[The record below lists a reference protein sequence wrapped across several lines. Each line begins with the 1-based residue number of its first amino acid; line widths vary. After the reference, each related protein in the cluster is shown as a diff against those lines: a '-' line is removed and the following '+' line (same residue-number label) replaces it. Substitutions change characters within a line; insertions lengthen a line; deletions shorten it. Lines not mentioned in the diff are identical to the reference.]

1 MDARV
6 RGVVQGRRSAYDWA
20 ASVREWRGSGQS
32 AGAFCGARG
41 LSLKTFKW
49 WRWAL
54 RVGRARVSAGSRR
67 GRAVDSLALPAAT
80 TGARASAPAFVEVVR
95 EPAGP
100 LRSDHQEEA
109 AAVEL
114 VLRHGRRVR
123 VHKDFDGATLRRVV
137 AILEEA

>member
-1 MDARV
+1 MEAKV
-6 RGVVQGRRSAYDWA
+6 RSVVQGRRSAFDWA
-20 ASVREWRGSGQS
+20 ASVHEWRRSGQS
-32 AGAFCGARG
+32 AGTFCCARG

-54 RVGRARVSAGSRR
+54 QVGRARVSAGPRR
-67 GRAVDSLALPAAT
+67 RRAVGSLALPAAT

-95 EPAGP
+95 EPTEP
-100 LRSDHQEEA
+100 QRSVHPEEA